1 MLMDSG
7 FRRNDG
13 VGQIQC
19 TLVLSSALDRFIL
32 PFDAK
37 TICIKYTELFPK
49 GHMTTTVT
57 LPRLKAPTR
66 SKREHLLRV
75 AVDLFNEHGF
85 HATGVDLIMTAAKM
99 SKKTIYSYYR
109 SKGELILAA
118 LRYHDGV
125 FRNDFM
131 SQVERKSPDPMGRL
145 LAIFDTAEGWFC
157 SPTFYGCIF
166 VNAAGEF
173 PEADS
178 PIRQVCRDFKR
189 MMLAFIR
196 DQCRQIAV
204 DEPDRLAAQL
214 AMVFEG
220 AIVTAQVSG
229 AAAAVDTAHATARTL
244 IDAALQTS
252 PAKMQSVPVDA

>member
-1 MLMDSG
+1 M
-7 FRRNDG
+7 
-13 VGQIQC
+13 
-19 TLVLSSALDRFIL
+19 A
-32 PFDAK
+32 A
-37 TICIKYTELFPK
+37 
-49 GHMTTTVT
+49 TVT
-57 LPRLKAPTR
+57 LPRPKAPTR

-85 HATGVDLIMTAAKM
+85 HATGVDLVMTAAKM

-109 SKGELILAA
+109 SKDELILAA

-131 SQVERKSPDPMGRL
+131 SRVERKSPDPMGRL
-145 LAIFDTAEGWFC
+145 LAIFDTAEDWFR
-157 SPTFYGCIF
+157 SPTFYGCFF
-166 VNAAGEF
+166 VNAASEFPEADSPIRFFVNAASEF

-244 IDAALQTS
+244 IDAALQAS
-252 PAKMQSVPVDA
+252 SAKMQSVPVDA